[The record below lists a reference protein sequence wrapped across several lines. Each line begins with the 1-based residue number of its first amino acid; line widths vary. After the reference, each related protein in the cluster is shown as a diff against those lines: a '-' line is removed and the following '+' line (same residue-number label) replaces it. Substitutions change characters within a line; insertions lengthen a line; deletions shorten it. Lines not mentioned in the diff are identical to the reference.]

1 MDWTCA
7 PTPHTS
13 LAAITVYDE
22 WINRRL
28 DGACNNMIPL
38 TPSVSRVIE
47 KRNKAQN
54 IIVLQGVLSHEELE
68 KRKAEELRKAKHKKE
83 GSQCRVKTLHS
94 IIRKGDALLR
104 IARRKEYLKQCR
116 AIQQQELQAKID
128 KLGGY
133 QWGVT
138 ARAAARWSKQWQERD
153 VKVRHRYYQLLV
165 ELIHFHKTGDKM
177 LIEID

>member
-1 MDWTCA
+1 M
-7 PTPHTS
+7 
-13 LAAITVYDE
+13 VYNK

-28 DGACNNMIPL
+28 DGACNNTIPL

-83 GSQCRVKTLHS
+83 GSQRRVKTLHG

-104 IARRKEYLKQCR
+104 IAGRKEYLEQCR
-116 AIQQQELQAKID
+116 AVRQQELQAKID
-128 KLGGY
+128 KLGAY
-133 QWGVT
+133 RWGVT

-153 VKVRHRYYQLLV
+153 VKVRRRYCQLLV
-165 ELIHFHKTGDKM
+165 ELMHYHKTGSKI